1 MLKGFFQSR
10 LSTLK
15 ALFWITVIIGALV
28 NPPLLMRGNE
38 ANAEKE
44 EPTKEEALAVVE
56 ADLAEYKR
64 LDLKP
69 ERTMTIKAERLKEAL
84 CKEGK
89 EQHCPPK
96 PATKIVAARKR
107 VDPPSYKGKDAPYI
121 APIGDTLDI
130 KKLAYAVSVAETSNC
145 TTGTAISSNNCF
157 GIMEFPNGKRRP
169 KKFATKEESFAAFED
184 LWMRKYGGRFPT
196 LADAQKYAGSEGS
209 HWLHTVTTVYNRQQT
224 ATAMTTTAATAT
236 VE

>member
-1 MLKGFFQSR
+1 M
-10 LSTLK
+10 
-15 ALFWITVIIGALV
+15 AAVV

-38 ANAEKE
+38 ASAEKD
-44 EPTKEEALAVVE
+44 EPTKEETLTTLE
-56 ADLAEYKR
+56 AEMAEYKR

-69 ERTMTIKAERLKEAL
+69 ERTMTIKIERLKESL

-89 EQHCPPK
+89 ETYCPPK
-96 PATKIVAARKR
+96 PVVAQAATRKR
-107 VDPPSYKGKDAPYI
+107 VDPPSYKGTTAPYL

-145 TTGTAISSNNCF
+145 TKGTGVSSNNCF
-157 GIMEFPNGKRRP
+157 GIMTFKNGKRSPR
-169 KKFATKEESFAAFED
+169 KFATKEESFAAFEE

-196 LADAQKYAGSEGS
+196 LADAKKYAGSEGT

-224 ATAMTTTAATAT
+224 ATALATPAAEVTAQ
-236 VE
+236 